1 MNAETQAQTINDL
14 IQVIKEIRI
23 FENNVA
29 TLLNFYG
36 KDEEDPY
43 KFLKQFN

>member
-29 TLLNFYG
+29 TSLNFYR
-36 KDEEDPY
+36 KDKKDSY